1 MVAPTNETN
10 ESSDITSESQFKE
23 RIRTKT
29 DERVA
34 KYANANLRDLTYRLV
49 ELDREWSVERVMELG
64 FSGVVLGGIGL
75 SRLSN
80 RRWIVFPCLA
90 AGFMMQQIFAGWCPP
105 FLVLRRLGFRTA
117 AEINRER
124 MALKI
129 IRGDFAHLGVPSS
142 KEALASQSSLVD
154 ALEQ

>member
-1 MVAPTNETN
+1 MVASTNERN
-10 ESSDITSESQFKE
+10 ERPDLSSESQIKE
-23 RIRTKT
+23 QIRSET

-49 ELDREWSVERVMELG
+49 ELDREWSAERVLEFA

-75 SRLSN
+75 STTSS
-80 RRWIVFPCLA
+80 RRWILFPCLA

-117 AEINRER
+117 AEIGRER

-142 KEALASQSSLVD
+142 QEALASQSSLVD